1 MELRQITEQ
10 NPWWEDRERI
20 NEDEKVKE
28 ALSKR
33 QKIVFAFKNKK
44 YIFFDDKILVGKD
57 QFEFFKDDM
66 MIILPTSIFLL
77 LI

>member
-20 NEDEKVKE
+20 KEDEKVKE

-33 QKIVFAFKNKK
+33 QKIVFM
-44 YIFFDDKILVGKD
+44 
-57 QFEFFKDDM
+57 FENE
-66 MIILPTSIFLL
+66 
-77 LI
+77 

>member
-10 NPWWEDRERI
+10 NPWWENKEKI

-33 QKIVFAFKNKK
+33 QKISF
-44 YIFFDDKILVGKD
+44 
-57 QFEFFKDDM
+57 
-66 MIILPTSIFLL
+66 S
-77 LI
+77 

>member
-20 NEDEKVKE
+20 KEDEKVKE

-33 QKIVFAFKNKK
+33 QKLVFAFEN
-44 YIFFDDKILVGKD
+44 
-57 QFEFFKDDM
+57 E
-66 MIILPTSIFLL
+66 
-77 LI
+77 

>member
-20 NEDEKVKE
+20 KEDEKVKE

-33 QKIVFAFKNKK
+33 QKIEFPFKNENTL
-44 YIFFDDKILVGKD
+44 IIGPRQVGKTT
-57 QFEFFKDDM
+57 FLKLF
-66 MIILPTSIFLL
+66 IIQRIL
-77 LI
+77 